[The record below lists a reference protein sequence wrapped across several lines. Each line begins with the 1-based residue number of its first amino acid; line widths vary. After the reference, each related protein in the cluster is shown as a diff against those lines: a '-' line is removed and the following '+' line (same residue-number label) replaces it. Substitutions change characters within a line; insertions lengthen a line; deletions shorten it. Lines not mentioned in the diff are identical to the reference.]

1 MATESLFT
9 NIDDLENKLDAER
22 ILNNKSSWSKLDK
35 STKLQKIKT
44 FCNVYE
50 VSSSSE
56 RELLYDVLK
65 TALEQNKLQKIKDVV
80 YDIEKQEI
88 KEIPAL
94 IKNSDKF
101 YIKNEK
107 RISTS
112 KSLPVKSKTQ
122 NTKKKKHKID
132 NKD

>member
-88 KEIPAL
+88 KEIPVL
-94 IKNSDKF
+94 IKTSEKF

-107 RISTS
+107 RIS
-112 KSLPVKSKTQ
+112 
-122 NTKKKKHKID
+122 
-132 NKD
+132 